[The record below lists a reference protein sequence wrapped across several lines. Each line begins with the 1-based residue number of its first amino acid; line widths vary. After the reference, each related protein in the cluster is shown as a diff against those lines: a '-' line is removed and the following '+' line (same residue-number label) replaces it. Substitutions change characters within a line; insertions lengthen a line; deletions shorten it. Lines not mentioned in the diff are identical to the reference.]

1 MEIITSKATVNKLI
15 ADAVQLHSVGLFYFV
30 DAVQAAI
37 LQKKIRFPLLEHTA
51 DVIQQ
56 SIPET
61 DHLAFLDAVIATREL
76 GSYVLAGKILQ
87 NRLPA
92 KFQQSIDKA
101 VSYIIDGN
109 EWYVCD
115 IIGERVMGH
124 ALLTIPQQTLPLL
137 RGFATHHNKWIVRC
151 IGVAGHYAVKKGLKK
166 VYVDE
171 LFQLLLSL
179 ADNTEFHTKK
189 GIGWAA
195 KTCAKFHPEII
206 ERYRL
211 QIEADITRQW
221 FRTKVKIGLGRTAK
235 YAQRYTG

>member
-15 ADAVQLHSVGLFYFV
+15 AGAMQAHSIGLSHFV
-30 DAVQAAI
+30 DAVQTAI

-51 DVIQQ
+51 DVIEQ
-56 SIPET
+56 SIPEKE
-61 DHLAFLDAVIATREL
+61 HISFLDKIIATREL
-76 GSYVLAGKILQ
+76 GSYVFAGKILQ
-87 NRLPA
+87 NRLPLH
-92 KFQQSIDKA
+92 FQQSIDKA
-101 VSYIIDGN
+101 AGYIIDGN

-124 ALLTIPQQTLPLL
+124 ALLTMPQQTLPLL
-137 RGFATHHNKWIVRC
+137 RGFASNDNKWIVRC

-179 ADNTEFHTKK
+179 AGNTEFHTKK

-195 KTCAKFHPEII
+195 KTCSKFHPEII
-206 ERYRL
+206 ERYRP
-211 QIEADITRQW
+211 QIDADTTCQW
-221 FRTKVKIGLGRTAK
+221 FRTKVKIGLGRTGK

>member
-15 ADAVQLHSVGLFYFV
+15 ADAVQSHSIGLSFV
-30 DAVQAAI
+30 AAI
-37 LQKKIRFPLLEHTA
+37 QATMLQKKIRFPLLEHAA
-51 DVIQQ
+51 DVIEQ
-56 SIPET
+56 SISET
-61 DHLAFLDAVIATREL
+61 DHLFFLDEVVATREL
-76 GSYVLAGKILQ
+76 GSYVLAGRILQ
-87 NRLPA
+87 NRLA
-92 KFQQSIDKA
+92 LHFQQSIDKA
-101 VSYIIDGN
+101 VEYIIDGN

-115 IIGERVMGH
+115 IIGERVMGY
-124 ALLTIPQQTLPLL
+124 ALLTMPQETLPLL
-137 RGFATHHNKWIVRC
+137 RRFASHNDKWIVRC

-206 ERYRL
+206 ERYRQ
-211 QIEADITRQW
+211 QIDAPATRQW
-221 FRTKVKIGLGRTAK
+221 FRTKVKIGLGRTSK